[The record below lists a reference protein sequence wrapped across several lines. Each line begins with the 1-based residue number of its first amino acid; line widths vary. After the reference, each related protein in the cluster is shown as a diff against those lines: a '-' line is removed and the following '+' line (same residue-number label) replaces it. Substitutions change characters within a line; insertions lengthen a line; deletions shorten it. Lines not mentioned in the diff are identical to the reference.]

1 MKWPSIDC
9 KYLNIM
15 IIDFPLKVLSIQ
27 DQQTTNELAHELQ
40 LRIANLRWVCPSV
53 QSWQSL
59 PSACP
64 HKMMV
69 ESAHQC
75 SLARAFTEPSQCLPT
90 QDNGWV
96 CPSVQSCQ
104 SLYRVFPV
112 LAHTR
117 WWLSLPISAV
127 LPEPSQSLPSAYPH
141 KIMVESAHQCSL
153 ARAFTEPSQC
163 LPTQD
168 NGWVCPSVQ
177 SCQSLYRVFP
187 VLAHTRW
194 WLSLPI
200 SAVLTKPSQC
210 LPKQDDGWV
219 CPSVQSCQSLSS
231 AGPHKMMV
239 ESAHQCSLDKAFP
252 VLAQTRWWLS
262 LPISAVLTKPSQCLP
277 K

>member
-40 LRIANLRWVCPSV
+40 FCIANLRWVCPSVQSCQSLPSACPHKMMVESVYQCSLARAFPVLAQTRWWLSLPISAVLPEPSQCLPTQDDGWVCPSV

-64 HKMMV
+64 NKMMV

-75 SLARAFTEPSQCLPT
+75 SLARAFTVSSQCLPT

-104 SLYRVFPV
+104 SL
-112 LAHTR
+112 
-117 WWLSLPISAV
+117 
-127 LPEPSQSLPSAYPH
+127 PSA
-141 KIMVESAHQCSL
+141 C
-153 ARAFTEPSQC
+153 
-163 LPTQD
+163 
-168 NGWVCPSVQ
+168 
-177 SCQSLYRVFP
+177 
-187 VLAHTRW
+187 
-194 WLSLPI
+194 
-200 SAVLTKPSQC
+200 
-210 LPKQDDGWV
+210 
-219 CPSVQSCQSLSS
+219 
-231 AGPHKMMV
+231 PHKMMV

-262 LPISAVLTKPSQCLP
+262 LPISAVLTKPS
-277 K
+277 

>member
-40 LRIANLRWVCPSV
+40 LCIPNTRWVCPSV
-53 QSWQSL
+53 QSCQSLPSACSTKMMVESAYQCSLARAFPVLAHTRWWLSLPISAVLPEPSQCLPTQDDGWVCPSVQSCQSL

-64 HKMMV
+64 HKMIV

-75 SLARAFTEPSQCLPT
+75 SLARAFQ
-90 QDNGWV
+90 
-96 CPSVQSCQ
+96 
-104 SLYRVFPV
+104 V

-127 LPEPSQSLPSAYPH
+127 LPEPSQSLPSACPH
-141 KIMVESAHQCSL
+141 KMMVESAHQCSL
-153 ARAFTEPSQC
+153 ARA
-163 LPTQD
+163 
-168 NGWVCPSVQ
+168 
-177 SCQSLYRVFP
+177 FP

-200 SAVLTKPSQC
+200 SAVLPEPSKC
-210 LPKQDDGWV
+210 LPTQDDGWV
-219 CPSVQSCQSLSS
+219 CPSVQSC
-231 AGPHKMMV
+231 
-239 ESAHQCSLDKAFP
+239 
-252 VLAQTRWWLS
+252 
-262 LPISAVLTKPSQCLP
+262 
-277 K
+277 